1 LTPQYAQ
8 LDSAASQAGILI
20 EFRCLSPFIGDC
32 LKIRGLLKMVEFS
45 FKKMHR
51 LVFLILFLM
60 SFRGQAQLSCQSL
73 FVKST
78 QILVNVEASPEF
90 RFINPKTP
98 YLFSEWIQKIN
109 SQLSQNVK
117 IPKKIT
123 LNIAPYNFEPEAKPE
138 NYLIHIGERFAI
150 GNEEK
155 IYFKDPSYSFAIL
168 THEYA
173 HILFYEKSKEM
184 ISMVSDFKFIND
196 QKDILID
203 QFNVLHKEKVKLLF
217 QKSQDLDEKSLNYLN
232 EREKEVDAHFKELE
246 ILIKEMFKIYKS
258 AIETME
264 KYYRRKSPYDEL
276 FADVVAIMIKDDPQT
291 ISKALSLN
299 GKDHFIGT
307 PKELK
312 LATQYKKI
320 ENKRREFLTHI
331 TRYENADFYSPHG
344 VFAQVR
350 QFLWESYLRRPE
362 VRYRQRSLFI
372 SKTLDSIL
380 KELQWTL
387 DEYESLSNQDFQM
400 LNDHLIQ
407 RLREDLREF
416 APKNINHEFSR
427 SE

>member
-1 LTPQYAQ
+1 
-8 LDSAASQAGILI
+8 
-20 EFRCLSPFIGDC
+20 
-32 LKIRGLLKMVEFS
+32 
-45 FKKMHR
+45 
-51 LVFLILFLM
+51 
-60 SFRGQAQLSCQSL
+60 
-73 FVKST
+73 
-78 QILVNVEASPEF
+78 
-90 RFINPKTP
+90 
-98 YLFSEWIQKIN
+98 
-109 SQLSQNVK
+109 
-117 IPKKIT
+117 
-123 LNIAPYNFEPEAKPE
+123 
-138 NYLIHIGERFAI
+138 
-150 GNEEK
+150 
-155 IYFKDPSYSFAIL
+155 
-168 THEYA
+168 
-173 HILFYEKSKEM
+173 
-184 ISMVSDFKFIND
+184 
-196 QKDILID
+196 
-203 QFNVLHKEKVKLLF
+203 
-217 QKSQDLDEKSLNYLN
+217 
-232 EREKEVDAHFKELE
+232 
-246 ILIKEMFKIYKS
+246 
-258 AIETME
+258 ME